1 MAQRQADSVE
11 TTGFHHPIKKLED
24 EAHTLIEAEHA
35 GETSATPLISIGM
48 ILTVPRSD
56 RSDDDDPR
64 HRCRLA
70 VRLSLGPGPLRER
83 RLRLDGR

>member
-48 ILTVPRSD
+48 ILTVLVPIAATMMI
-56 RSDDDDPR
+56 
-64 HRCRLA
+64 LA
-70 VRLSLGPGPLRER
+70 IGAAWLFG
-83 RLRLDGR
+83 